1 MEINMTRKK
10 IGKMKGFRRFLLK
23 QIEDLDPVQLNH
35 IPSGF
40 NNNIIWNLGN
50 MLSAEQTMCYVRAG
64 LPPTIDNNFLS
75 PYLPGTKPERP
86 IDQSE
91 IERIKALL
99 ITSLDKLESDLANQI
114 FVNYT
119 PSLMIPKVYGFEVNN
134 IDEAIDYLLYHDG
147 YHSGCILSLKHL
159 V

>member
-1 MEINMTRKK
+1 MRKK
-10 IGKMKGFRRFLLK
+10 IAKMKGFRLFLLK
-23 QIEDLDPVQLNH
+23 QIDGLDPVQLNH
-35 IPSGF
+35 IPTGF

-64 LPPTIDNNFLS
+64 LPPTIDNHFLS
-75 PYLPGTKPERP
+75 PYLPGTRPERL

-91 IERIKALL
+91 IDHIKALL
-99 ITSLDKLESDLANQI
+99 ISSLDKLESDLAGQI
-114 FVNYT
+114 FVNYS
-119 PSLMIPKVYGFEVNN
+119 PSVMIPKVYGFEVSN

-159 V
+159 L